1 MSELHIA
8 AALICSRTSKSRSM
22 IFSSIPLDTLLG
34 VLLLGLIC
42 GVVGC
47 FAVLNK
53 QGLLGDG
60 ISHASLPGIALM
72 FILIESKS
80 TPMLLL
86 GAAGA
91 ALLAMLTILNIT
103 KYTRIKFDTALA
115 IVLSVFY
122 GLGIVLKSSIQG
134 SGNAKQAG
142 LDSYI
147 LGQVT
152 FILREDIIMMSL
164 CAVVVLVIVLVY
176 WKQLSLFIFDVD
188 YARSLGYS
196 SKCFN
201 IVLSLLITLAVVIG
215 LKTVGVILM
224 CAMLIS
230 PAVAARQWTNKL
242 PMMLVLSSLFGM
254 LAGFVGTYVG
264 SSFER
269 VPTGPMIVVSIS
281 VIVLLSLLFAPQR
294 GILSKLIQRK
304 KNKIEF
310 NNNRNKDD
318 DHP

>member
-1 MSELHIA
+1 MML
-8 AALICSRTSKSRSM
+8 
-22 IFSSIPLDTLLG
+22 SSIPLDTLLG
-34 VLLLGLIC
+34 VLLLGFIC
-42 GVVGC
+42 GIVGC

-72 FILIESKS
+72 FILLESKN

-103 KYTRIKFDTALA
+103 KYTRIKFDSALA

-134 SGNAKQAG
+134 SGNANQAG
-142 LDSYI
+142 LDGYI
-147 LGQVT
+147 LGQVN
-152 FILREDIIMMSL
+152 FILTEDIMLMAF
-164 CAVVVLVIVLVY
+164 CAVLVLVIVLIY
-176 WKQLSLFIFDVD
+176 WKQLSLFTFDAD
-188 YARSLGYS
+188 YARALGYS
-196 SKCFN
+196 SKCFH
-201 IVLSLLITLAVVIG
+201 IVLSLLITLAVIIG

-242 PMMLVLSSLFGM
+242 PMVLALSAVFGM
-254 LAGFVGTYVG
+254 LAGFTGTYAG
-264 SSFER
+264 SSFEKI
-269 VPTGPMIVVSIS
+269 PTGPMIVVSIS

-294 GILSKLIQRK
+294 GIISKLIRNQ

-310 NNNRNKDD
+310 NNRNKDD
-318 DHP
+318 VHP